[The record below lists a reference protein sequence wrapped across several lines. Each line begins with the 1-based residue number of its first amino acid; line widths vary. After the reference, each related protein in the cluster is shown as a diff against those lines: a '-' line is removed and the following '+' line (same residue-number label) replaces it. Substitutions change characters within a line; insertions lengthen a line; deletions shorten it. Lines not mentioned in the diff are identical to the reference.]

1 MGCILEKAMWSHD
14 LVAKW
19 KKHDDDD
26 DDAGGKN

>member
-1 MGCILEKAMWSHD
+1 MGCILLKAMWSHD